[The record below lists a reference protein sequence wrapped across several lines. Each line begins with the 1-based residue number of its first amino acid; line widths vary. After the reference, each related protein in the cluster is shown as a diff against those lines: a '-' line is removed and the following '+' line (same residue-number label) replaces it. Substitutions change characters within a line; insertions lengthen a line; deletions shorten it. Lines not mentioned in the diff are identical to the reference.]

1 MAEERIVIHS
11 GVLRIEGLFEN
22 LPGEKGVVVT
32 HPHPLYGG
40 DMHNHVVETVCRAY
54 REKGYSS
61 LRFNFRGVG
70 GSDGEYNDGKGE
82 QEDVCSA
89 IEFIHH
95 FEKKEID
102 LVGYSFG
109 AWVNMLAMKK
119 LTKVKRMIMVSPPVD
134 MMDFSFVSPDPRIK
148 LIIAGTKDEFGD
160 IKTIRDAMRVWNP
173 DADLRMIEGA
183 DHFYLE
189 KTALLKSEI
198 EGFLDV

>member
-11 GVLRIEGLFEN
+11 GELRIEGLFEN